1 MQRWRQRQAA
11 AAAAYASAIAK
22 FGNRRGW
29 RFPEAAAALLLVA
42 SLPVPA
48 ADSLHGADLYR
59 RHCASCHGPGGR
71 PQLPGAPDF
80 TQPTALL
87 KADAALATTIRSGRG
102 AMPGYA
108 GQLREREILDV
119 VAHLRTLR

>member
-1 MQRWRQRQAA
+1 LQRWRQGPAA
-11 AAAAYASAIAK
+11 AAVAIAR
-22 FGNRRGW
+22 FGNRRAW
-29 RFPEAAAALLLVA
+29 RFPEAAAALLLVL
-42 SLPVPA
+42 SLPVTA

-87 KADAALATTIRSGRG
+87 KADAALAATIRSGRG

-108 GQLREREILDV
+108 GQLREREILDL

>member
-1 MQRWRQRQAA
+1 MQRWRQRAA
-11 AAAAYASAIAK
+11 TEPSPIAK
-22 FGNRRGW
+22 FGNRQAR
-29 RFPEAAAALLLVA
+29 RFPEAAAALLLLAVA
-42 SLPVPA
+42 LPAPA

-80 TQPTALL
+80 TLPAALL
-87 KADAALATTIRSGRG
+87 KADAALAATIRAGRG

-108 GQLREREILDV
+108 GQLREREILDL